1 MTVYRFSGLIL
12 LHIFYMWFYILC
24 CNPRLRL
31 GCGGEKE
38 FLSRI
43 MSVHLAG
50 AALAAGGK
58 GVEWPRERQAK
69 EMIRSQAS
77 ANSFPQH

>member
-1 MTVYRFSGLIL
+1 
-12 LHIFYMWFYILC
+12 
-24 CNPRLRL
+24 
-31 GCGGEKE
+31 
-38 FLSRI
+38 